1 MIPARVA
8 LDAPASR
15 AYPFLQPEV
24 DTMRL
29 SSILPPTGRAWLLA
43 GSALAVFALGC
54 SHTPITTEQSL
65 ELHSCL
71 GGARSVRFTAAIGP
85 MVTTADA
92 QAGSSN
98 IIGTPDVQFLGFGVQ
113 VTAELD
119 NVALGDPVT
128 FLLSATTLGY
138 EVSVEVIDVAFYTVP
153 PDQIPPDPE
162 CTPASS
168 PEFTLANETAL
179 GLGLVLNVSNP
190 TSQPMMLT
198 MLDLTESPNLLPPS
212 SLDWTNPDFNA
223 LPWHTAV
230 GGGTSLD
237 PAAPPLVIDLPDTAP
252 GAEAALLR
260 FSSFSEGGPMRGIV
274 QASLVEVPLAT
285 TPTTWGAVKA
295 LYRN

>member
-1 MIPARVA
+1 
-8 LDAPASR
+8 
-15 AYPFLQPEV
+15 
-24 DTMRL
+24 MRI
-29 SSILPPTGRAWLLA
+29 SSVFPTHVRPWLLA
-43 GSALAVFALGC
+43 GTVLAVFALGC
-54 SHTPITTEQSL
+54 SIPPISTEQSL
-65 ELHSCL
+65 ELHSCVD
-71 GGARSVRFTAAIGP
+71 GARSVRFVAVIGP

-98 IIGTPDVQFLGFGVQ
+98 IIGTPDVQFFGPGVQ

-119 NVALGDPVT
+119 NVPLGDPVT
-128 FLLSATTLGY
+128 FLLSATAVGY
-138 EVSVEVIDVAFYTVP
+138 EISVTVTDVAFYTVP
-153 PDQIPPDPE
+153 PDQIPPDPD

-190 TSQPMMLT
+190 SSQPMMLT
-198 MLDLTESPNLLPPS
+198 VLDLTESPNLLPPS

-237 PAAPPLVIDLPDTAP
+237 PAAPPLVIDLPDAAP

-260 FSSFSEGGPMRGIV
+260 FHSFSEGGPMRGIV
-274 QASLVEVPLAT
+274 QASLVEGTVAT
-285 TPTTWGAVKA
+285 RPTTWGAVKA